1 MWAHRE
7 MVLMP
12 GVCFIFSGLCL
23 LLQGCGMH
31 SSGGREAAGRE
42 AEEAGQPV
50 AVSAC
55 FLKRRL
61 TLCLCL
67 ASFFG
72 RGCL

>member
-1 MWAHRE
+1 
-7 MVLMP
+7 
-12 GVCFIFSGLCL
+12 
-23 LLQGCGMH
+23 MH
-31 SSGGREAAGRE
+31 SSGGRGRLQGRE

-67 ASFFG
+67 ASFFEEDAFKG
-72 RGCL
+72 